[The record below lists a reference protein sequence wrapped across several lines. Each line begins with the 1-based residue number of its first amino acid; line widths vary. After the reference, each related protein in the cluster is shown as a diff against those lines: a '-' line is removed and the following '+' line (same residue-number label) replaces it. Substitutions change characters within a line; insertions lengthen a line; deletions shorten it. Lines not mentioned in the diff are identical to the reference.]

1 MRALLL
7 FGLLATAAGSQ
18 PAAGPPVSLGAG
30 VGVADLGTGA
40 EKFAFAGT
48 LVVHR
53 PGLSV
58 GVHAA
63 SAEALDIFRSPRR
76 NDRTGAVLVGRTAA
90 AGPWVATAL
99 AGPSLTRR
107 VLHGDRVAL
116 EGDGRDCP
124 PSGCWFGFGDDYQ
137 RVERWG
143 VGVMGRALLATYPVP
158 GVPVGGHVEV
168 GVNAS
173 TAGVTTSLVPGVSLR
188 LGAR

>member
-7 FGLLATAAGSQ
+7 FGLLATSAGSQ
-18 PAAGPPVSLGAG
+18 PTAGTPVSLGAG

-90 AGPWVATAL
+90 TGPWVATAL
-99 AGPSLTRR
+99 VGPSLTRR
-107 VLHGDRVAL
+107 VLHGDRVL
-116 EGDGRDCP
+116 EGGPGCP
-124 PSGCWFGFGDDYQ
+124 PFGCGDDYE

-158 GVPVGGHVEV
+158 GLPVGGHVEV